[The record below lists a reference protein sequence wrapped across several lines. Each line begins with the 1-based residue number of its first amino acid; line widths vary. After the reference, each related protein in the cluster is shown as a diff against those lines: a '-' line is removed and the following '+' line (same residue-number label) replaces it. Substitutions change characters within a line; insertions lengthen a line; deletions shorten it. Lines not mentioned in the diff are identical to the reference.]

1 MLSLVNGP
9 QTIGNGRGFWMA
21 FLAVLAMA
29 LAYPIFADSYDVGN
43 FSYFLIWIFMA
54 LGLSLIWGYGG
65 MLSFGQTAFFGLAGY
80 TYGVIG
86 INLGQNYGLPF
97 VALFCAL
104 LMAMAVALLLG
115 YFMIYGR
122 ITGVFVGIVT
132 LS

>member
-65 MLSFGQTAFFGLAGY
+65 VLSFWQTIFFGIARSFFFVLG
-80 TYGVIG
+80 G
-86 INLGQNYGLPF
+86 IFGGGTPPRVV
-97 VALFCAL
+97 VA
-104 LMAMAVALLLG
+104 
-115 YFMIYGR
+115 
-122 ITGVFVGIVT
+122 
-132 LS
+132 